1 LLALEQLLPLLVG
14 IVLAQASPGPNMLAV
29 ASVSLGS
36 GRGAG
41 LLTVAGV
48 ATGALI
54 WSVLFAFGA
63 GALLTAFPE
72 LVTAMK
78 LIGGGYLLFIAVKA
92 LRSAFTKTPA
102 VAAQRVKRSRWR
114 AYLTGLA
121 VVLTNPKAALMWIAI
136 ALFLAASGIGNMGY
150 VGVGLYAACTALL
163 VYGSYALLF
172 STGLAARTYGRFQRW
187 IEGLFGVVFG
197 ALGGKLVFDGIVE
210 LRP

>member
-1 LLALEQLLPLLVG
+1 MIGHLLPLLLG
-14 IVLAQASPGPNMLAV
+14 IVLAQSSPGPNMLAV

-36 GRGAG
+36 GRLAG

-48 ATGALI
+48 ATGTLI

-92 LRSAFTKTPA
+92 VRSAFTKTPV
-102 VAAQRVKRSRWR
+102 VAAQRIERSRWR

-136 ALFLAASGIGNMGY
+136 ALFLAASGIGSAGY
-150 VGVGLYAACTALL
+150 IGVGFYTACTAML

-172 STGLAARTYGRFQRW
+172 STGVAARAYGRFQRW
-187 IEGLFGVVFG
+187 IEGLFGAVFG
-197 ALGGKLVFDGIVE
+197 ALGGKLVADGIAE
-210 LRP
+210 LQA

>member
-1 LLALEQLLPLLVG
+1 VLEHLLPLMVG

-36 GRGAG
+36 GRVAG

-92 LRSAFTKTPA
+92 VRSAFARTPA
-102 VAAQRVKRSRWR
+102 VAAERIERSRLK

-136 ALFLAASGIGNMGY
+136 ALFLAATGIGGIGY
-150 VGVGLYAACTALL
+150 IGVGLYAACTALL
-163 VYGSYALLF
+163 VYGSYAWLF
-172 STGLAARTYGRFQRW
+172 STGVAARAHGRFRRW
-187 IEGLFGVVFG
+187 IEVLFGAVFG
-197 ALGGKLVFDGIVE
+197 ALGGKLVIDGIAD
-210 LRP
+210 LRG